1 MANEITVTGTLSCT
15 KSGQTVSGS
24 STLQITLA
32 GAALYSDVQNI
43 PTTVEQLV
51 FSADAI
57 AEGITFVWVKN
68 LGPTNYVELGNAA
81 LAVIYAKLLVN
92 QITLIAVNK
101 AAASDPNIYARAN
114 TAGIALQIVAV
125 GT

>member
-1 MANEITVTGTLSCT
+1 MANEISVTGTLSCT
-15 KSGQTVSGS
+15 QSGVTVSGS
-24 STLQITLA
+24 STFNITLA
-32 GAALYSDVQNI
+32 GTAKYADTQVI

-51 FSADAI
+51 FSTDAI
-57 AEGITFVWVKN
+57 AEGVTYVWIKN

-92 QITLIAVNK
+92 QVALIPVNK
-101 AAASDPNIYARAN
+101 AAASDPGIYARSN
-114 TAGIALQIVAV
+114 TASCSLQIVAV